1 MKIPLPVSLAS
12 FSALGLLAAG
22 PTPASAAPVSAVATE
37 KKVSVVE
44 RISVTGLTMQQA
56 LAKPDATELVH
67 PDGRKTTVGEL
78 RKRVKARELLRTT
91 KPKALLTGGSLKTA
105 YLRGATQSKGVVEVA
120 QRESAAALALRTPKN
135 EHAKATHPIV
145 GIENVNGK
153 GRGFVL
159 SPGGNVTIVGGQ
171 LGDTI
176 GQVNVIGQFAGG
188 AAPLRVVDWR
198 ADEIQ
203 ALFPPGL
210 RGVLDHD
217 VTLQVITSAGKTFR
231 FDGGKFVAARE
242 DIVVTTNILRMV
254 RFQSAPNWP
263 AQLRDDGW
271 VSRGEYGD
279 SVSCR
284 APSTDRITVVDP
296 GRGFFITNLQLS
308 WGRTDTGDGS
318 SQGDAGGRYFQPG
331 YGVGGWEGDSIDI
344 HWGVWKDH
352 ESPDLFLS
360 GSDNCQSDYG
370 LALVLTGP
378 AGVSPF

>member
-1 MKIPLPVSLAS
+1 MRTPPPVSLAS
-12 FSALGLLAAG
+12 FFTLALFAAG
-22 PTPASAAPVSAVATE
+22 PAPAYAAPVSAVATE
-37 KKVSVVE
+37 KKTFAVE
-44 RISVTGLTMQQA
+44 KISVAGLTMQQA

-67 PDGRKTTVGEL
+67 PDGRRTTVGEL

-120 QRESAAALALRTPKN
+120 QRDSAAALALRTPKN
-135 EHAKATHPIV
+135 EHAKARHPIV

-159 SPGGNVTIVGGQ
+159 SPGGNVTIIGGQ

-176 GQVNVIGQFAGG
+176 GQVNAIGQFAGG

-231 FDGGKFVAARE
+231 LDGGKFVAARE
-242 DIVVTTNILRMV
+242 DIVATTNILRMV

-271 VSRGEYGD
+271 VSRNEWGD
-279 SVSCR
+279 SFSCR

-296 GRGFFITNLQLS
+296 GRGFYITNLQLS
-308 WGRTDTGDGS
+308 WGRSDTGDGS
-318 SQGDAGGRYFQPG
+318 SHGDAGGRYFQPG
-331 YGVGGWEGDSIDI
+331 YGVGGWDGDSIDI

-352 ESPDLFLS
+352 ESPDFLLS
-360 GSDNCQSDYG
+360 GSDDCQSDYG
-370 LALVLTGP
+370 LAVVLTGP